1 MVNNQQP
8 SNIPP
13 IFVTFEVLKLERS
26 RVVKEEQPL
35 NIPFISVTWEVSNL
49 ETSSVRSALHP
60 ANIPLMSVTSEVLR
74 LSNPRISVTADKPSN
89 QLAVVLGTTFRNDSS
104 MIIWV
109 ISSLDVTS
117 LESHSGVLWSFC
129 LIVVSMSHA

>member
-1 MVNNQQP
+1 MVNDEQP
-8 SNIPP
+8 ENIPLSL
-13 IFVTFEVLKLERS
+13 VTPEVSKKYKSSSAKDL
-26 RVVKEEQPL
+26 QPQ
-35 NIPFISVTWEVSNL
+35 NIQLISVTWEVSNL

-89 QLAVVLGTTFRNDSS
+89 QLTVVLGTTFRNDSS

-109 ISSLDVTS
+109 ISSLDVNS

-129 LIVVSMSHA
+129 LIVVSMLHA